1 MTTQLNIEHFD
12 FTAFNNYVDKHEVLR
27 CIQDKS
33 FEVDPYDFD
42 NFKEQIQEYF
52 QENNLLDQEIMYHS
66 NAIEFL
72 KKHDQSLSDSL
83 ELAKDQGYTI
93 ENINSELLASL
104 LASKH
109 AQEEFGDFLASDTL
123 QEIFDF
129 LALESLEQELEKIEG
144 ERVEL
149 NQKELS
155 IESKI
160 EELKAE
166 IHARKNPVLEA

>member
-33 FEVDPYDFD
+33 FEINPDDID
-42 NFKEQIQEYF
+42 NFKGQIQEYF
-52 QENNLLDQEIMYHS
+52 QENNLLDQEIIYYS
-66 NAIEFL
+66 NAVEFL
-72 KKHDQSLSDSL
+72 KKHDQSLKESL
-83 ELAKDQGYTI
+83 GLAMGHGYTI

-104 LASKH
+104 LASEH
-109 AQEEFGDFLASDTL
+109 AQEEFSEFLASDTA

-129 LALESLEQELEKIEG
+129 LALESLEQELEKIES

-149 NQKELS
+149 NQKELD

>member
-1 MTTQLNIEHFD
+1 MNTQLNIENFD

-27 CIQDKS
+27 CLQDES
-33 FEVDPYDFD
+33 FDFDPNDFD

-52 QENNLLDQEIMYHS
+52 QENNLLDQEIIYYA

-72 KKHDQSLSDSL
+72 KKHDPSLQQSL
-83 ELAKDQGYTI
+83 ELANVNDYPI
-93 ENINSELLASL
+93 EHINSELLASL
-104 LASKH
+104 LANKH
-109 AQEEFGDFLASDTL
+109 AQEEFDDFLASDTL

-129 LALESLEQELEKIEG
+129 LVLENLQQELTKIEN

-155 IESKI
+155 IESEI
-160 EELKAE
+160 EELKAK
-166 IHARKNPVLEA
+166 IHA

>member
-1 MTTQLNIEHFD
+1 MDTQLNIENFD
-12 FTAFNNYVDKHEVLR
+12 FTAFRDYVGKHDVLR
-27 CIQDKS
+27 CIQDKN
-33 FEVDPYDFD
+33 FNFDPDDFD

-52 QENNLLDQEIMYHS
+52 QENNLLDQEIIYHS

-72 KKHDQSLSDSL
+72 KRHDQSLSQSL
-83 ELAKDQGYTI
+83 ELANEYGYTI

-104 LASKH
+104 LANKH
-109 AQEEFGDFLASDTL
+109 AQEEFDDFLASDTL

-129 LALESLEQELEKIEG
+129 LALENLQQELEKIEK
-144 ERVEL
+144 ERFEL

-160 EELKAE
+160 EELKAK
-166 IHARKNPVLEA
+166 IDARKNPVLEA